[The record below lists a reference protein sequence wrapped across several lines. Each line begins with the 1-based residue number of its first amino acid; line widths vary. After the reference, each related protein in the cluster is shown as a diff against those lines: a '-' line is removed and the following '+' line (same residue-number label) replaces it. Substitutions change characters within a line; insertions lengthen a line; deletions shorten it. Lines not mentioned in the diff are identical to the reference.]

1 VIRKLSLLTA
11 GVVAVFTAS
20 ALATVGSDARAD
32 NLVTHHEFQTN
43 CSVTK
48 HAPDDPIVL
57 PNLPGASHDHT
68 FVGNTTVNAST
79 TLASLLAPGPYSTS
93 CVNPDDLSAYWF
105 PTIYKNNQPVMPIG
119 KQVIYYKTGI
129 LDYPAVRPF
138 PQGLRYVVG
147 SVTATQDQFRT
158 APGAIE
164 GWECGNSSKN
174 WDFPANC
181 PAGSQLNV
189 RYQAPSCWNGV
200 DLDSADHKSHMAYPV
215 NGVCP
220 SSHPRPVP
228 MLEFKIAFP
237 VDGDMSTVRLAS
249 GRGYSW
255 HYDFFNAWD
264 PPTLAALVSHC
275 INGGLQCDPR
285 GYDQYKPDR
294 GQVLGNNYRLP
305 GRP

>member
-1 VIRKLSLLTA
+1 VLRKLSLLA
-11 GVVAVFTAS
+11 AS
-20 ALATVGSDARAD
+20 ALAAATLTTAGPVAQAD
-32 NLVTHHEFQTN
+32 ELVTHHEFQTN
-43 CSVTK
+43 CSVVK
-48 HAPDDPIVL
+48 RAPDDPIL
-57 PNLPGASHDHT
+57 FPNLPGASHDHT

-79 TLASLLAPGPYSTS
+79 TLDSLVAAGPYATS

-105 PTIYKNNQPVMPIG
+105 PTVYKNNQAVLPIG

-129 LDYPAVRPF
+129 LDYRAVRPF
-138 PQGLRYVVG
+138 PPGLRYVVG
-147 SVTATQDQFRT
+147 SPSATVDQFRT

-164 GWECGNSSKN
+164 GWECGNSSHN

-181 PAGSQLNV
+181 PVGSQANI
-189 RYQAPSCWNGV
+189 RYQAPSCWNGR

-215 NGVCP
+215 NGACP
-220 SSHPRPVP
+220 SSHPKPVP

-249 GRGYSW
+249 GRGYTW

-264 PPTLAALVSHC
+264 APTLDALVTHC
-275 INGGLQCDPR
+275 INGGLQCDPK
-285 GYDQYKPDR
+285 GYDQYKPNR
-294 GQVLGNNYRLP
+294 GQALGGNYRLP